1 MDTFKALQ
9 IVKSAFQNGIINVSE
24 EVATHMAAE
33 WDFGG
38 LIDVEESSEPVWFYI
53 IVGWLRIVHAFLEP
67 RITVDGQILKQ
78 SLLLQGEP
86 EFGQVENAKSQWIL
100 AVALLYSTKQSCPHT
115 LPLPQLLPHP
125 SFLPSGLLLSSSSS
139 LLS

>member
-38 LIDVEESSEPVWFYI
+38 LIDVEESSEPV
-53 IVGWLRIVHAFLEP
+53 
-67 RITVDGQILKQ
+67 
-78 SLLLQGEP
+78 
-86 EFGQVENAKSQWIL
+86 
-100 AVALLYSTKQSCPHT
+100 
-115 LPLPQLLPHP
+115 
-125 SFLPSGLLLSSSSS
+125 
-139 LLS
+139 